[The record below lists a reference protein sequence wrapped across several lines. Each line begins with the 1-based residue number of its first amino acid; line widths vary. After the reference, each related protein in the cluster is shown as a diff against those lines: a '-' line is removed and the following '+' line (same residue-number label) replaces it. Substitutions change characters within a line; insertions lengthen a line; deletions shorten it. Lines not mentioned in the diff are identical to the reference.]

1 MMLGQLS
8 ARFRTETG
16 NAVTKT
22 ATLVDATLAVII
34 LIPPI
39 REYWPGHSSSQQWW
53 SGVLI
58 RESWAVLMVETASLP
73 AGPLPHRTLKI

>member
-39 REYWPGHSSSQQWW
+39 REY
-53 SGVLI
+53 
-58 RESWAVLMVETASLP
+58 
-73 AGPLPHRTLKI
+73 